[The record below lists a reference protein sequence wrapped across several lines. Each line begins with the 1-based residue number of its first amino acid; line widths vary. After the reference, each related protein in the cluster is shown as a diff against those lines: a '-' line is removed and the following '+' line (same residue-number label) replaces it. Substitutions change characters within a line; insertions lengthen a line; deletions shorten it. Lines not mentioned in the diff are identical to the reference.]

1 MTSTGPETPDKT
13 PPSQTTTR
21 DDEHQPAR
29 TEDQVVDTTT
39 AQAGDAVRPSTPGE
53 PVVVAR
59 RQGMFGGTLGTDTSG
74 YGGLDVPVLLPGGAE
89 RPYGS
94 YFDEVV
100 DALQAA
106 APEAFESGV
115 EQVVVD
121 RGELTLVVRREHLRA
136 LLQVLRDDARLRF
149 ELGLGVSGVHWPEQ
163 TGAELHAVY
172 HFASITHGMRRVR
185 FDVSCPEDDPRVP
198 TIVDIYPANDW
209 HERET
214 FDMFGIV
221 FEGHRGLTR
230 ILMPDDWAGH
240 PQRKD
245 YPLGGVPVEYHGAT
259 IPAPD
264 QRRSYK

>member
-1 MTSTGPETPDKT
+1 MTTTGPETPDKT

-21 DDEHQPAR
+21 DEANQPSQ
-29 TEDQVVDTTT
+29 TEEQVVDTTT
-39 AQAGDAVRPSTPGE
+39 AQAGAAVVPAGAGE
-53 PVVVAR
+53 PTVVAHR
-59 RQGMFGGTLGTDTSG
+59 TGMFGGSLGGDTSG
-74 YGGLDVPVLLPGGAE
+74 YGGLDVPVLFPGASE

-106 APEAFESGV
+106 APEAFAAGV
-115 EQVVVD
+115 ERVVVD
-121 RGELTLVVRREHLRA
+121 RGELTLVVRREQLRA
-136 LLQVLRDDARLRF
+136 LVAALRDDARLRF
-149 ELGLGVSGVHWPEQ
+149 EVISGVSGVHWPQQ

-172 HFASITHGMRRVR
+172 HFVSITHGTRRVR
-185 FDVSCPEDDPRVP
+185 LDVSCPDEDPRVP
-198 TIVDIYPANDW
+198 SIVDIYPGNDW

-221 FEGHRGLTR
+221 FEGHPGLTR